1 MKASRTVEI
10 QACNQ
15 VIATWPN
22 ARPQIA
28 WAFYHRGNA
37 YTAEEDYDRAIQD
50 YDIAIELKPD
60 HSHAYAD
67 RGLAYFGKG
76 AFERAVEDYN
86 VAIRLDPA
94 YAPTYQDRCY
104 SLAILGHVERALVDC
119 NKALSL
125 SPLDPIFLDSRGLCL
140 SAQGRFRQGHRRL
153 QGGPEEASHLRHRSL
168 RPRHRLCRSG
178 KPGPGDP

>member
-1 MKASRTVEI
+1 MSARSVLLAAALVAVLGSAPPAAAQRTSVDACVNESNPAFEIKACTEVIEI
-10 QACNQ
+10 W
-15 VIATWPN
+15 VN
-22 ARPQIA
+22 AKPQIA

-37 YTAEEDYDRAIQD
+37 YTAQQDYDRAIQD

-104 SLAILGHVERALVDC
+104 SLAILGHVERALVD
-119 NKALSL
+119 
-125 SPLDPIFLDSRGLCL
+125 
-140 SAQGRFRQGHRRL
+140 
-153 QGGPEEASHLRHRSL
+153 
-168 RPRHRLCRSG
+168 
-178 KPGPGDP
+178 